1 MRSGAC
7 CAKLGKLVVGGDL
20 DMVRIFADFS
30 FFDRPFVNS
39 VQEVVA
45 IVSQNR
51 LQSIHTQKLNLRER
65 KCIIGSAVA

>member
-30 FFDRPFVNS
+30 YFDCPFADS
-39 VQEVVA
+39 VQEVA
-45 IVSQNR
+45 FVSQNR